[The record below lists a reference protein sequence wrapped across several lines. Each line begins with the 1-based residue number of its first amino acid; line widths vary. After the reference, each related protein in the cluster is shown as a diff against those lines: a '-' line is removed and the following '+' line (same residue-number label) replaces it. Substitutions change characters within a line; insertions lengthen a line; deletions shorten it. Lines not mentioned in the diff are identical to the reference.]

1 MAAPDLQAVANAI
14 ATTIGTVTANDETA
28 TATADLPDQVSKIAL
43 LVYPPVGPLEIGAM
57 KRRNDYYNFP
67 IRLLRDP
74 IAMKARTRALYAWF
88 TALRDLVETNMDL
101 GMDEISVTLTALRME
116 IDGEEYAAIT
126 GQRDLF
132 DVVELIAQVHA
143 FGHVATVSV

>member
-1 MAAPDLQAVANAI
+1 MAVDLGAIATAI
-14 ATTIGTVTANDETA
+14 ATTIGTVTANGESA
-28 TATADLPDQVSKIAL
+28 TATARLPDQVAKLAL

-74 IAMKARTRALYAWF
+74 LTMPARSDAMYAWF
-88 TALRDLVETNMDL
+88 TALRDLIETNMDL
-101 GMDEISVTLTALRME
+101 GMTETKVALVAMRME
-116 IDGEEYAAIT
+116 IDGQEYASIT
-126 GQRDLF
+126 GSRDLF
-132 DVVELIAQVHA
+132 DVVELIAQVHV